1 MGVGCHEVSHIQQP
15 VRAEKVSEA
24 AATVQR
30 MGHKRYQ
37 EAHTSSLV
45 LQATAAGAPLCL
57 LNRCLRFR
65 LSAGRSISDGPA
77 HWRPRLAPNSKPS
90 QALPSH
96 SSRGSRN

>member
-57 LNRCLRFR
+57 LNRGLRFR

-77 HWRPRLAPNSKPS
+77 HWRPRLAQTPNP
-90 QALPSH
+90 ARPYPATHLEVL
-96 SSRGSRN
+96 N